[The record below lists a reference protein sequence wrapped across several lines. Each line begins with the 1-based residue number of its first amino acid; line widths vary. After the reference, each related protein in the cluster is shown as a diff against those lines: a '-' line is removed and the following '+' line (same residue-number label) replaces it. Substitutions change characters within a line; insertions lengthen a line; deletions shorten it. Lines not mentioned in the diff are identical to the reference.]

1 MRRSIRNFTTAALC
15 GLSILL
21 MVSLAAA
28 QSVTNDKSNDESSDS
43 AAVMQGQYGRGG
55 QMSWAQSGDRP
66 GNGMGRGDRN
76 GPGHRGGPGG
86 PGDRWHKKQRK
97 AIEQFRMLRMLEAL
111 DLSSDQEVQ
120 FLTMFNRMRQADDS
134 LQDRK
139 SELLESLMQAVDEG
153 TDDKKIASLN
163 DAMLNLEKER
173 RASFFGFVEQTRK
186 ILTPLQ
192 VGRLIVFH
200 ERFEVEMLERLRN
213 FWDRRNMGP
222 GGMMQPP
229 DDMPDMPDQP

>member
-1 MRRSIRNFTTAALC
+1 MRRSLRIMITAALC
-15 GLSILL
+15 GLSVL
-21 MVSLAAA
+21 MAVSLATA
-28 QSVTNDKSNDESSDS
+28 QSSQDDKTADSS
-43 AAVMQGQYGRGG
+43 ATVQGRYGRGPG
-55 QMSWAQSGDRP
+55 MAWAQSDGQR
-66 GNGMGRGDRN
+66 GGWNGMGN
-76 GPGHRGGPGG
+76 GPGRRGDPDDKRHR
-86 PGDRWHKKQRK
+86 KQKK

-139 SELLESLMQAVDEG
+139 SELLESLMEAVDEG
-153 TDDKKIASLN
+153 TDEKKISSLN
-163 DAMLNLEKER
+163 DAMLNIEKER

-213 FWDRRNMGP
+213 FWDRRQMGP

-229 DDMPDMPDQP
+229 GDMPDMPEQP